1 MAPNPTLDSTQNQ
14 TSRSARNQ
22 ARISTRNAKPK
33 LVGLAGGLL
42 ACLTLAAGI
51 AGCRVQVDKGANGEQ
66 KKVQVDTPFGG
77 IHVNTDQTSAADLGL
92 PTYPGANIVNDK
104 DNEKSADIHMGFGE
118 WELRVKIVNF
128 STPDS
133 QDKVLAFYKN
143 ALTRYGD
150 VITCKG
156 TTPVGTPTVTSE
168 GLTCE
173 DDKNNTSTVQIDRD
187 DYGSGE
193 SSLELKAGSKR
204 HQHIVAFQSSAH
216 GETRFALVALDLPAV
231 AVNGSGKSD

>member
-1 MAPNPTLDSTQNQ
+1 MAPNPTLDPTQNP
-14 TSRSARNQ
+14 TPRSARTP
-22 ARISTRNAKPK
+22 ARFSARNAKPN
-33 LVGLAGGLL
+33 LAGLAGGLL

-104 DNEKSADIHMGFGE
+104 DNEQSADIHMGFGE
-118 WELRVKIVNF
+118 WELRVKVVNF

-150 VITCKG
+150 VITCQG
-156 TTPVGTPTVTSE
+156 TTPVGTPTETSE
-168 GLTCE
+168 GLTCA
-173 DDKNNTSTVQIDRD
+173 DDKNNTSTVQIDRG

-193 SSLELKAGSKR
+193 KSLELKAGSKR
-204 HQHIVAFQSSAH
+204 HQHILAFKSTSV
-216 GETRFALVALDLPAV
+216 GTKFSLVELQLPEGLD
-231 AVNGSGKSD
+231 GDESKSD